1 MATMPKD
8 AKDLFDV
15 KVPEALRLHPDKAR
29 EVNAVYYF
37 DIAGDGGGQWTVDLT
52 GDPPKITQG
61 NAGNA
66 QCSIEV
72 SHADFMEMLKDPQ
85 LGMQLFFQGRLK
97 VAGDPMLATRLQQF
111 FDVAA
116 QG

>member
-1 MATMPKD
+1 MATLPKD
-8 AKDLFDV
+8 AQDLFDA
-15 KVPEALRLHPDKAR
+15 KVPEALKKHPDQAR

-37 DIAGDGGGQWTVDLT
+37 NISGDGGGEWTVDLT
-52 GDPPKITQG
+52 SNPPSVATGDT
-61 NAGNA
+61 GNA
-66 QCSIEV
+66 QCKIEV
-72 SHADFMEMLKDPQ
+72 AHSDFMEMLKDPQ

-97 VAGDPMLATRLQQF
+97 VEGDPMLATRLQQF